1 MALRHSEDAPASVR
15 EVSSAVSD
23 YIGRLGQVWVEGQLS
38 EVKVRPGA
46 PLVFMRLRD
55 VQSDASLSL
64 VATPALFG
72 SLTPPPSEGARVVVQ
87 GKLEFWGKRGDL
99 HLRARTI
106 RAVGLGELLARLEQL
121 RSLLAAEG
129 LFDVARKQPLPFLP
143 RRIGVICGR
152 NSDAERDVVANAS
165 RRWPAVQFEI
175 RGVAVQGAG
184 ASAAV
189 IEALVELDGLD
200 DVDVI
205 IITRGGG
212 SVEDLLPFSDETLLR
227 AVAGART
234 PVVSAIGH
242 ERDRPLLDEVADVRA
257 STPTDA
263 ARQVVPDL
271 AAEIQRVSDAR
282 HRLDNALRQRLHA
295 ADAALAALRNSPALH
310 HPEYVVERQVDLV
323 TQARVQG
330 RRLLAERLTRASDS
344 VESLRHRLHA
354 LSPAATLERGY
365 AIVHNAAGV
374 IAMGPDD
381 IAIGSTFEVRLAEGQ
396 ILGLRVADDNATA
409 GPSPTAKAPKR
420 PAPSAPP
427 EASDPT
433 VDKEQQ

>member
-1 MALRHSEDAPASVR
+1 MGLKHSEDAPASVR
-15 EVSSAVSD
+15 DVAHAVSD

-55 VQSDASLSL
+55 VQADASVSL

-72 SLTPPPSEGARVVVQ
+72 SLVPPPSEGARVVVH
-87 GKLEFWGKRGDL
+87 GKLEYWGKRGDL

-121 RSLLAAEG
+121 RTLLAAEG
-129 LFDVARKQPLPFLP
+129 LFDVARKQSLPFLP
-143 RRIGVICGR
+143 RRIGLICGR
-152 NSDAERDVVANAS
+152 NSDAERDVVVNAS
-165 RRWPAVQFEI
+165 RRWPGVEFAV

-184 ASAAV
+184 ATAAV
-189 IEALVELDGLD
+189 IDALLELDAID

-212 SVEDLLPFSDETLLR
+212 SVEDLLPFSDESLLR
-227 AVAGART
+227 AVAVART
-234 PVVSAIGH
+234 PIVSAIGH
-242 ERDRPLLDEVADVRA
+242 ERDRPLLDEVADARA

-271 AAEIQRVSDAR
+271 AAEIAMVRQAR
-282 HRLDNALRQRLHA
+282 QRLDNALRQRLHA
-295 ADAALAALRNSPALH
+295 ADAALAALRHSPALH
-310 HPEYVVERQVDLV
+310 HPEYVVERQVELV
-323 TQARVQG
+323 AQARVQG
-330 RRLLAERLTRASDS
+330 RRILAERLTRADDS

-365 AIVHNAAGV
+365 AIVHNAAGE

-381 IAIGSTFEVRLAEGQ
+381 IAVGSAFDVRLAEGRIFGQ
-396 ILGLRVADDNATA
+396 RVAA
-409 GPSPTAKAPKR
+409 GPLAA
-420 PAPSAPP
+420 
-427 EASDPT
+427 
-433 VDKEQQ
+433 DKEQS